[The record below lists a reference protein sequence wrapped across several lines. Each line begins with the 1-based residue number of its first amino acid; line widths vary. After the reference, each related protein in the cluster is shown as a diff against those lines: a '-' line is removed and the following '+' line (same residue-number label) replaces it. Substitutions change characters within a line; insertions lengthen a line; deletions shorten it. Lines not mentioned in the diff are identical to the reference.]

1 MQALGKH
8 ILVDLYECPS
18 ELLNDVEHI
27 EASMQKAARRAGAT
41 ILNSNFHRFSPHGVT
56 GVLTIQESHL
66 AIHTWPEYGYAA
78 VDLFTCGQTINPWR
92 AYEVLK
98 EELHA
103 ERATAVEMHR
113 GQSDMLPA
121 RRRLL

>member
-103 ERATAVEMHR
+103 KRATAVEMHR